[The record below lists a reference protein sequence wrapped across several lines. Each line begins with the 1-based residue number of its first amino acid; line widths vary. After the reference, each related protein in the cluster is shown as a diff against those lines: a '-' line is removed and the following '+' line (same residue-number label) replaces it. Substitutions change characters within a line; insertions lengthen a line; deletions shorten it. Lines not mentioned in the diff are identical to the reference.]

1 MQSRAQLSDERDSR
15 IGKTLGWES
24 EAEAETEAEVRQAPT
39 LITLLSSSPPLDC
52 RAIPQTGSGPYA
64 YDGMILRPRTLQYP
78 LTSRA
83 CLGHQTA
90 RSSLTGCHLAE
101 MNEDE
106 GKEKL
111 L

>member
-24 EAEAETEAEVRQAPT
+24 EAEADTEAEVRQAPT
-39 LITLLSSSPPLDC
+39 LITLFLPTFGLQGHSSNRL
-52 RAIPQTGSGPYA
+52 GPYA
-64 YDGMILRPRTLQYP
+64 YDGMILRPRALQYP

-83 CLGHQTA
+83 CLGYQAA